1 MEEFERKKIVER
13 DTLAVAHSELL
24 ESRATFVTLTIN
36 GQLRGCIG
44 SLVPQRVLIDD
55 IAHNA
60 KAAAFSD
67 PRFSPLTKPEYERV
81 HVEISLLSIPQAL
94 EYNDIADL
102 KSKLR
107 PDVDGVILKKGHYQ
121 ATFLP
126 QVWEQLPSFELFFA
140 HLCQKAG
147 LGGNCLEQKPEIYTY
162 QAEKIKE

>member
-1 MEEFERKKIVER
+1 MEEFERKKIVEQ
-13 DTLAVAHSELL
+13 DALAGAHPELS

-44 SLVPQRVLIDD
+44 SLVPQRALIDD
-55 IAHNA
+55 IVHNA
-60 KAAAFSD
+60 KAAAFRD

-94 EYNDIADL
+94 NYSGTADL

-107 PDVDGVILKKGHYQ
+107 PDIDGVILKSGYHQ